1 MIRKIQQARKA
12 SVLLQTTLIAG
23 ALRAGCPMQ
32 SASQESQL
40 TITFE
45 YKGSVEIMRQLESGG
60 GSADEAGLDRQ

>member
-1 MIRKIQQARKA
+1 
-12 SVLLQTTLIAG
+12 
-23 ALRAGCPMQ
+23 MQ